1 MGGQLIVANQQ
12 ALFKDNLLRS
22 LFLDP
27 SPERGE
33 QATRKN
39 GCSVTTVGHEAS
51 VVHDLQQN
59 GHHTEVA

>member
-12 ALFKDNLLRS
+12 AILKDKLFKS

-39 GCSVTTVGHEAS
+39 GCSVTTVGH
-51 VVHDLQQN
+51 DLQQN